1 MVERIKKEL
10 KTPRGRWTLV
20 FGFGIISLIIWIGM
34 SPQTSAKSIERNV
47 RTINLEMKDMTF
59 ASDNPTIKL
68 SPGEVVK
75 FLLTNLD
82 QGMKHEFHIRG
93 TNIRSR
99 VLTYGQKD
107 SVFFRVPIH
116 EREYIYA
123 CSFHAL
129 IMQGKLQVKN
139 KPIQ

>member
-10 KTPRGRWTLV
+10 KTLRGQAALFV
-20 FGFGIISLIIWIGM
+20 GFVLIAFFIWLGM
-34 SPQTSAKSIERNV
+34 SPQTSAKPIERDI
-47 RTINLEMKDMTF
+47 RTIHLEMKDMSF
-59 ASDNPTIKL
+59 ASDNPTIEL
-68 SPGEVVK
+68 SPGEVVR

-82 QGMKHEFHIRG
+82 EGMKHEFHIQG

-116 EREYIYA
+116 EREYIYV